1 MIFSLNKVKKFGQ
14 YKKKPYLCSR
24 NKNNNKQLKET
35 RIMNREQ
42 ILDAVKTLA
51 MSQGFYGRLYERLT
65 DGTWESDS
73 FLDLMEEQ
81 NFGDT
86 VDMVLWLES

>member
-1 MIFSLNKVKKFGQ
+1 VHLFGHVIE
-14 YKKKPYLCSR
+14 KPYLCNR
-24 NKNNNKQLKET
+24 NKNNSKQLKGT

-51 MSQGFYGRLYERLT
+51 MSHGFYSRLYEKLT
-65 DGTWESDS
+65 DGSEKSDK
-73 FLDLMEEQ
+73 FLCLMEEQ

>member
-1 MIFSLNKVKKFGQ
+1 
-14 YKKKPYLCSR
+14 
-24 NKNNNKQLKET
+24 
-35 RIMNREQ
+35 MNREQ
-42 ILDAVKTLA
+42 ILDAVKILA

-65 DGTWESDS
+65 DGTCESDS

>member
-1 MIFSLNKVKKFGQ
+1 
-14 YKKKPYLCSR
+14 
-24 NKNNNKQLKET
+24 
-35 RIMNREQ
+35 MNREQ

-51 MSQGFYGRLYERLT
+51 MSQGFYGRLYEKLT

>member
-1 MIFSLNKVKKFGQ
+1 VHLFGHVIE
-14 YKKKPYLCSR
+14 KPYLCNR
-24 NKNNNKQLKET
+24 NKNNSKQLKGT

-42 ILDAVKTLA
+42 ILDAIKTLA

-65 DGTWESDS
+65 DGTCESDS

-81 NFGDT
+81 NFGDI

>member
-1 MIFSLNKVKKFGQ
+1 
-14 YKKKPYLCSR
+14 
-24 NKNNNKQLKET
+24 
-35 RIMNREQ
+35 MNREQ
-42 ILDAVKTLA
+42 ILDAIKTLA

-65 DGTWESDS
+65 DGTLESDS